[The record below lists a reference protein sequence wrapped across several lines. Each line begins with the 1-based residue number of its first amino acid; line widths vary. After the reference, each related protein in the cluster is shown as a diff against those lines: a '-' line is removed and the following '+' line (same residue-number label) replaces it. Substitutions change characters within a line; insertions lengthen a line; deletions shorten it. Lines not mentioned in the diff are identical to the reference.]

1 MNEIAMKP
9 FRLKFPGELEGI
21 FMEDYFHKS
30 LNQLRFSIG
39 LATLLYILFGVL
51 DALIFPEV
59 KVQTWIIRYAVVSP
73 VCISVIVF
81 SYSRHFKRYMQ
92 IAVFLAVITGGAGI
106 IAMMVLV
113 RSPINY
119 FHFAGLLL
127 VLMYSFTFSKLRFV
141 YTTIAAWIIVGLYE
155 VAALWIMRVPLQVF
169 LNDNFFFF
177 SANLIGMFS
186 CYQRERYTRKDYL
199 QNKMVKEFEEKN
211 HLMEKEGIL
220 RDLHDGIGSIATN
233 IGLLAELAQKS
244 SSPDEIRKML
254 ATISELSREE
264 LEEIRRY
271 LRSLDARE
279 LSWQLL
285 TTELR
290 SQGRTMIEPH
300 GVSFDITTSI
310 EGVREQ
316 PGSLLWLNLFR
327 IYKESL
333 TNIIKHSRASAVKV
347 SLRVGPERLEL
358 AIADNGRGFSGEQGC
373 GRGISHMTARA
384 QQLGGMLT
392 VTSGSGITVRLA
404 LPLPIRYSLSE
415 RE

>member
-1 MNEIAMKP
+1 MNEIVMKP
-9 FRLKFPGELEGI
+9 FRLKFPGELEDL
-21 FMEDYFHKS
+21 FMEDYIHKS
-30 LNQLRFSIG
+30 LNQLRISVG
-39 LATLLYILFGVL
+39 LAMLLYILFGIL
-51 DALIFPEV
+51 DAIIFPEV
-59 KVQTWIIRYAVVSP
+59 KVQTWFVRYAVVSP
-73 VCISVIVF
+73 VCLSVIVF
-81 SYSRHFKRYMQ
+81 SYSRHFKKYMQ
-92 IAVFLAVITGGAGI
+92 IAVFLAVVTGGAGI

-333 TNIIKHSRASAVKV
+333 TNIIKHSRSSAVKV

-358 AIADNGRGFSGEQGC
+358 AIADNGRGFSEEQGC

-404 LPLPIRYSLSE
+404 LPLPMRYSLSE